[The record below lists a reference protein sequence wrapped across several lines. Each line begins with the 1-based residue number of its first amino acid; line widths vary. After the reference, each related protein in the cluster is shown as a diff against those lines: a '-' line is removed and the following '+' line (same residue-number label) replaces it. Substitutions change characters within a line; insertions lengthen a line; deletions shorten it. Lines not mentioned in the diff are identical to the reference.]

1 MSLFWT
7 GEMVSLSGGVLTS
20 ELVQQMTMSMIS
32 NEIVLAHTPLPK
44 EIEAHVKDMDNTET
58 ISKEDR
64 SIQLKNVHTI

>member
-1 MSLFWT
+1 
-7 GEMVSLSGGVLTS
+7 MVSLSGGVLTS